1 MKANFLTYKKL
12 LSFRI
17 ILFVIITTTEI
28 LMIVY
33 LFSGKLDKF
42 IALNDTLKALFGGFF
57 GLSLTFSYFLFRTM
71 FTDYK
76 HSPEY
81 KYENLLKETELKY
94 SIFKEELEKQKD
106 ELNKLLKDQEKN
118 ELLKKRLY
126 EIERQSLE
134 LQQEKFYEIKR
145 LLEINQSNMTIKN
158 SH

>member
-1 MKANFLTYKKL
+1 
-12 LSFRI
+12 
-17 ILFVIITTTEI
+17 
-28 LMIVY
+28 
-33 LFSGKLDKF
+33 
-42 IALNDTLKALFGGFF
+42 LNDTLKALFGGFF